1 MPLQEIWQRIDSR
14 YGGFSPQIQRAAS
27 FVRRNPQ
34 DVALLSLRSLARRA
48 GVSPTSITRLMQALG
63 YDSWEAFQAE
73 HRDWLTAGR
82 NGVFSGPADRLITDA
97 RTPGVEDTLLDV
109 MMQAEH
115 ANIASAMAPSGRAG
129 LRMAADLI
137 SGAPSVAVAGIRSC
151 FAVAFSLCYALSL
164 FQSNVRLMKGA
175 GLTLL
180 DELPHLRENDVLV
193 VVSVAPY
200 SREIV
205 DLARHARGANV
216 RVVGITDRPFNPLA
230 RLCDIALIAQNDS
243 PAHIPSPIGPLA
255 VTQALAGL
263 VLARAG
269 DAALEALRRRET
281 LFETSSAYIS
291 AEAMS

>member
-63 YDSWEAFQAE
+63 YDNWEAFQSQ
-73 HRDWLTAGR
+73 HRDWLMAGR
-82 NGVFSGPADRLITDA
+82 NGVFSGPADRLISDA
-97 RTPGVEDTLLDV
+97 RTPGIEDTLIDL

-115 ANIASAMAPSGRAG
+115 ANIDSGLAPGARAG

-137 SGAPSVAVAGIRSC
+137 AAAPRIAVAGIRSC
-151 FAVAFSLCYALSL
+151 FAVAFSFCHALSL

-180 DELPHLRENDVLV
+180 DELPHLQENDVLV

-200 SREIV
+200 SREIL
-205 DLARHARGANV
+205 DLAQHARAANV
-216 RVVGITDRPFNPLA
+216 QVVGITDRPLSPLA
-230 RLCDIALIAQNDS
+230 RLCDIALIARNDS

-269 DAALEALRRRET
+269 DAALEALRRREA
-281 LFETSSAYIS
+281 LFEASSAYIP
-291 AEAMS
+291 AEVTP